1 MDDHEEK
8 LTKLLNL
15 YVELVHN
22 KFNKYAFYFFF
33 CEFLNIIV
41 TVFMV
46 SVIIISV
53 IYLIVTCSRFW
64 PPMCSSTINT
74 LTMVSTSTST
84 TGGPGH
90 VRLTS

>member
-22 KFNKYAFYFFF
+22 KFNKYAFYFFM
-33 CEFLNIIV
+33 CELLNVII

-46 SVIIISV
+46 SINIIIIIEYNFLFLDSLHPHV
-53 IYLIVTCSRFW
+53 
-64 PPMCSSTINT
+64 PP
-74 LTMVSTSTST
+74 LPVF
-84 TGGPGH
+84 
-90 VRLTS
+90 